1 MRRGE
6 TKRLPRLWDGEGGRE
21 GGMAGGSLQNWW
33 RSVRLR
39 GDGSCREQGRGTVT
53 ETVTVT
59 VTVTE
64 LSTGA
69 ECYGRDER
77 FGI

>member
-6 TKRLPRLWDGEGGRE
+6 AKRLPRLRDGEGG
-21 GGMAGGSLQNWW
+21 
-33 RSVRLR
+33 
-39 GDGSCREQGRGTVT
+39 REQGRGTVT
-53 ETVTVT
+53 E
-59 VTVTE
+59 TVTE

>member
-6 TKRLPRLWDGEGGRE
+6 AKRLPRLWDGEGGRE
-21 GGMAGGSLQNWW
+21 GGMAGGSRQNWW
-33 RSVRLR
+33 CSVRLR
-39 GDGSCREQGRGTVT
+39 GDGGCREQGRGTVT
-53 ETVTVT
+53 E
-59 VTVTE
+59 TVTE